1 MLADQSAFFL
11 GRHSPFRNKDLFPPQ
26 ETAAIV
32 RFAKAARSL

>member
-1 MLADQSAFFL
+1 MLADQSALFL
-11 GRHSPFRNKDLFPPQ
+11 WRYSPFTNKHLFPPQ